1 MIQRWR
7 ALVLLGALVACQHPS
22 APVETPPTPEPAA
35 VPSAADSS
43 WAVETLAELSLE
55 EKAAQ
60 LVGVRVFGS
69 YKNEQAPES
78 RRLLRL
84 VEELGVGSVV
94 VFDSDVESLPRLL
107 NRLQARARIPLLV
120 AADMERGMAF
130 RIRRGTVALPY
141 AMAVG
146 ATGSE
151 AAARLLGEVAAREGR
166 ALGVHWAFAPVA
178 DVNNNPDNPVINIR
192 SFGEDAGAVAK
203 LTAAFIR
210 GARSGGLLTTAK
222 HFPGHGDTAVDT
234 HLQLATLRGDLDRLR
249 RIELRAF
256 RAAVEA
262 GVDAIMLGHIAVPAI
277 DPSGAPAT
285 LSADL
290 ARGLIRRELGFDGIV
305 VTDAM
310 EMAGIGETWTGEG
323 AVRAVAAGADM
334 VLLPPD
340 ARVAVQSLVR
350 AVGEGVLTEARIDE
364 SVLRLLE
371 IKERLGLDRE
381 RRVDL
386 DGLGRAVGRVDDS
399 RRARSVA
406 ESSITLVR
414 NRNDVVPIAA
424 EEPLRLLHLVMSS
437 DVRNPSIQGIL
448 EEELELRAIEVE
460 TRLLGPEV
468 APDTAERVV
477 AEARDFTHVLVSA
490 FVRVSGS
497 KGTADMSPSLAT
509 LVRRLAEGPAPV
521 VAVSFG
527 SPYLLRQFPEV
538 DAYLC
543 AYGAARSS
551 QRAAIGALFGEFAI
565 RGRLPVTL
573 PGFHE
578 VGHGVQMT
586 RHSMTLLRKPPA
598 EVGFDPGRLEE
609 VARVVDDLVKRRAFP
624 GAVVAVGRE
633 GALVHLS
640 AHGRLSYE
648 AGAPAVQADTI
659 YDLASL
665 TKVVVTTTLAMRYV
679 DSAQLFLDR
688 PISAYLPAASGGFG
702 DVVTPRHLL
711 NHSSGLDWGA
721 PLHLEIEG
729 RRAYVERI
737 LQMDLLYEPGSRSL
751 YSDLGFILLGEILER
766 IGGAPLEE
774 LGTRHVLGPLGMRDT
789 SYLPPSERLERI
801 APTERDEWRGRMLR
815 GEVHDENAYAM
826 GGVAAHAGLFGTA
839 EDLARFAQL
848 MLNGGVFE
856 HQRLVARATLEKF
869 VGRAGVPGSSHALGW
884 DTPSGV
890 SSAGTLM
897 SRESFGHLGFTGT
910 SLWIDAS
917 RKLFVILLTN
927 RVHPTRENLLIR
939 DARPAVADAVVAAL
953 VEPDS

>member
-1 MIQRWR
+1 MNRCWG
-7 ALVLLGALVACQHPS
+7 ALWLLGVLIACRHPTS
-22 APVETPPTPEPAA
+22 SVETPPREPAPF
-35 VPSAADSS
+35 VSVVDST
-43 WAVETLAELSLE
+43 WAVDTLAQLSLE

-69 YKNEQAPES
+69 YENEAAPES
-78 RRLLRL
+78 RRLVRL

-107 NRLQARARIPLLV
+107 NKLQDRARIPLLV
-120 AADMERGMAF
+120 AADMERGIAF
-130 RIRRGTVALPY
+130 RIRRGTVPLPY

-146 ATGSE
+146 ATRSE
-151 AAARLLGEVAAREGR
+151 AAARFLGEVAAREGR

-192 SFGEDAGAVAK
+192 SFGEDPGVVAK

-222 HFPGHGDTAVDT
+222 HFPGHGDSAVDT
-234 HLQLATLRGDLDRLR
+234 HLQLATLRGDLERLR
-249 RIELRAF
+249 RIEFRPF

-262 GVDAIMLGHIAVPAI
+262 GVDAIMLGHIAVPAL

-290 ARGLIRRELGFDGIV
+290 ARGLIRRELGFEGLI

-310 EMAGIGETWTGEG
+310 EMAGLGKTWTGEG

-350 AVGEGVLTEARIDE
+350 AVEEGVLAEARLDE

-371 IKERLGLDRE
+371 IKERLGLHRE

-386 DGLGRAVGRVDDS
+386 DGLGKAVGRVDDS
-399 RRARSVA
+399 RRALSVA
-406 ESSITLVR
+406 QNSITLVR
-414 NRNDVVPIAA
+414 NSADVLPIAA

-437 DVRNPSIQGIL
+437 DVRNASIQGIL
-448 EEELELRAIEVE
+448 EEELERRAVEVE

-468 APDTAERVV
+468 APETAEDVV
-477 AEARDFTHVLVSA
+477 AAAEVFTHVLVSA

-497 KGTADMSPSLAT
+497 KGTADMSPSLAA
-509 LVRRLAEGPAPV
+509 LVRQLAAGPTPV

-578 VGHGVQMT
+578 AGHGVQMA
-586 RHSMTLLRKPPA
+586 RHPMTLQRKPPA
-598 EVGFDPGRLEE
+598 EAGFDPGRLAE
-609 VARVVDDLVKRRAFP
+609 VARVVDDFVARRAFP
-624 GAVVAVGRE
+624 GAVVAVARD

-640 AHGRLSYE
+640 AHGRLSFE
-648 AGAPAVQADTI
+648 AAAAPVRTDTI

-665 TKVVVTTTLAMRYV
+665 TKVIVTTTLAMRYV
-679 DSAQLFLDR
+679 DSGELLLAR
-688 PISAYLPAASGGFG
+688 PISAYLPGASGGFA
-702 DVVTPRHLL
+702 DIVTPRHLL
-711 NHSSGLDWGA
+711 SHSSGLDWGA
-721 PLHLEIEG
+721 PLYLELEG
-729 RRAYVERI
+729 RAAYVERI
-737 LQMDLLYEPGSRSL
+737 LQMELVYEPGSKSL

-766 IGGAPLEE
+766 VGGAPLEE
-774 LGTRHVLGPLGMRDT
+774 LAARHVLGPLGMRDT
-789 SYLPPSERLERI
+789 SYRPPPDLLNRI
-801 APTERDEWRGRMLR
+801 APTEKDEWRGRLVH
-815 GEVHDENAYAM
+815 GDVHDENAYAM
-826 GGVAAHAGLFGTA
+826 GGVAPHAGLFGTA
-839 EDLARFAQL
+839 QDLARFAQM

-856 HQRLVARATLEKF
+856 HQRLASRATLEGF
-869 VGRAGVPGSSHALGW
+869 VAVTDVPGSSRGLGW

-897 SRESFGHLGFTGT
+897 SRESFGHTGFTGT

-927 RVHPTRENLLIR
+927 RVHPTRENTLIR
-939 DARPAVADAVVAAL
+939 AARPAVADAVVAAL
-953 VEPDS
+953 ADPLP

>member
-7 ALVLLGALVACQHPS
+7 ALVLLGALVGCRHPS
-22 APVETPPTPEPAA
+22 AAVETPPTPEPAA
-35 VPSAADSS
+35 DPSAADSS

-69 YKNEQAPES
+69 YKNEAAPES

-107 NRLQARARIPLLV
+107 NRLQDRARVPLLV

-146 ATGSE
+146 ATRSE

-192 SFGEDAGAVAK
+192 SFGEDAEAVAK

-234 HLQLATLRGDLDRLR
+234 HLQLATLRGNLDRLR
-249 RIELRAF
+249 RIELRPF

-290 ARGLIRRELGFDGIV
+290 SRRLIRRELGFDGIV

-350 AVGEGVLTEARIDE
+350 AVEEGVLTEARIDE

-414 NRNDVVPIAA
+414 NRSDVIPIAA

-437 DVRNPSIQGIL
+437 DVRNPSIQVIL
-448 EEELELRAIEVE
+448 EEELDLRAVDVE

-468 APDTAERVV
+468 APATAARIV
-477 AEARDFTHVLVSA
+477 AEARGFTHVLVSA

-509 LVRRLAEGPAPV
+509 LVRRLAEAPAPV
-521 VAVSFG
+521 VVVSFG

-578 VGHGVQMT
+578 VGHGVQMA

-598 EVGFDPGRLEE
+598 EVGFDPGRLED
-609 VARVVDDLVKRRAFP
+609 VARVVDELVKRRAFP

-648 AGAPAVQADTI
+648 ADAPAVQADTI

-665 TKVVVTTTLAMRYV
+665 TKVVVTTTLAMKYV
-679 DSAQLFLDR
+679 DSGQLFLDR
-688 PISAYLPAASGGFG
+688 PISVYLPAASGGFG
-702 DVVTPRHLL
+702 DVVTPWHLL
-711 NHSSGLDWGA
+711 SHSSGLDWGA
-721 PLHLEIEG
+721 PLHLKIEG
-729 RRAYVERI
+729 RPAYVERI
-737 LQMDLLYEPGSRSL
+737 LQMDLVYEPGSRSL

-774 LGTRHVLGPLGMRDT
+774 LATRHVLGPLGMRDT
-789 SYLPPSERLERI
+789 SYLPPPERI

-815 GEVHDENAYAM
+815 GEVHDENAHAM
-826 GGVAAHAGLFGTA
+826 GGVAPHAGLFGTA
-839 EDLARFAQL
+839 EDLARFAQM

-856 HQRLVARATLEKF
+856 HRRLASRATLEKF
-869 VGRAGVPGSSHALGW
+869 IRRAGVPGSSHALGW

-897 SRESFGHLGFTGT
+897 SREAFGHLGFTGT

-927 RVHPTRENLLIR
+927 RVHPSRENHLIR
-939 DARPAVADAVVAAL
+939 EARPAVADAVVAAL
-953 VEPDS
+953 AEP